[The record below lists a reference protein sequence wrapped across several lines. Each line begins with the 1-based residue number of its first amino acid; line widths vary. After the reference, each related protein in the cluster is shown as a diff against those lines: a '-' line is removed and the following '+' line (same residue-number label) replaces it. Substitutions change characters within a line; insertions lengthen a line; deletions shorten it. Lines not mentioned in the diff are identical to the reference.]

1 MTIAIFLFNPTVL
14 KSKIQNRTKNINIE
28 FKYFNFKN
36 TCMYKKNKQATYK
49 GSPFIHINLLK
60 FVSLFNNLYIHN
72 VPLPHIWLKGLY
84 PQ

>member
-1 MTIAIFLFNPTVL
+1 
-14 KSKIQNRTKNINIE
+14 
-28 FKYFNFKN
+28 
-36 TCMYKKNKQATYK
+36 MYKKNKQATYK